1 MKAVILAGGAGT
13 RLQPLTTEL
22 PKPMVSLLGRPVLEH
37 ILLLLRRHQV
47 TEAP

>member
-22 PKPMVSLLGRPVLEH
+22 PKPMVSLFGTPGLDHSRR
-37 ILLLLRRHQV
+37 LLR
-47 TEAP
+47 